1 MSSYN
6 YSEIVKMQNDALK
19 RVEQMKQNAESV
31 VTQANSEF
39 SGASEASTNSDKDK
53 SIEKAHRVPM
63 PDDYIRDLKSYA
75 KKATLSPPVSSSS
88 PEKKNNKQEGALSTL
103 INNCENLPH
112 ALKSVLS
119 DFNIDSDRALLLSL
133 ILLLAEERGDEFL
146 IISLL
151 YMMI

>member
-1 MSSYN
+1 
-6 YSEIVKMQNDALK
+6 MQNDALK

-31 VTQANSEF
+31 VTRANSEL
-39 SGASEASTNSDKDK
+39 SEMTETSINNEKEK
-53 SIEKAHRVPM
+53 SKEKARHVPM
-63 PDDYIRDLKSYA
+63 PDDYIKDLKAYA
-75 KKATLSPPVSSSS
+75 KKAALPPPVPSSS
-88 PEKKNNKQEGALSTL
+88 PKKSNPSPQNTPQNTLSTL
-103 INNCENLPH
+103 INSCENLPN
-112 ALKSVLS
+112 ALKNVLS